1 MLRTYIYNEDKK
13 VWLEEETLLM
23 HDLCAIL
30 DEDDKILYIW
40 NGPKSSPERFEKGY
54 KTIESL
60 LSNYPNMDLKLIK
73 LKKI

>member
-13 VWLEEETLLM
+13 VWLEEETLLL

-40 NGPKSSPERFEKGY
+40 NGPKSSPERFE
-54 KTIESL
+54 
-60 LSNYPNMDLKLIK
+60 
-73 LKKI
+73 